1 MRRHKHSFKL
11 GGPGRMKRSTPK
23 VDDFM
28 YTKEYEECTLKAY
41 GGLRSIT
48 AVIRQLGYTSGLT
61 H

>member
-1 MRRHKHSFKL
+1 
-11 GGPGRMKRSTPK
+11 MKRSTPK